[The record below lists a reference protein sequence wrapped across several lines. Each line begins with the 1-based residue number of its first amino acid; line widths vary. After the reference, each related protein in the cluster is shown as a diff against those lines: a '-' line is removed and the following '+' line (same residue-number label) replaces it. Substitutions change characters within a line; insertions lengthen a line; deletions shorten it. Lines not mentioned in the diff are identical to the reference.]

1 MMSNN
6 HNLPTG
12 STTVKCTRKFHFL
25 YVILYMSIYAQHSV
39 YWAESEKQGMV
50 TRKRTQCAIYLD
62 NTSGQPEQFKS
73 FTYLNIL
80 NISLAVVSLVT
91 VRDSTKPLRSHYLI
105 WATQKKE
112 LKLGMAAPTYN
123 SSYSGGWDRRIANLC
138 PKQHCKTHITK
149 RKL

>member
-1 MMSNN
+1 MQMWTIQSVVTASLSWKQIILESKAKAPLQKVSNN

-62 NTSGQPEQFKS
+62 QVNRSS
-73 FTYLNIL
+73 S
-80 NISLAVVSLVT
+80 SL
-91 VRDSTKPLRSHYLI
+91 SHI
-105 WATQKKE
+105 
-112 LKLGMAAPTYN
+112 
-123 SSYSGGWDRRIANLC
+123 
-138 PKQHCKTHITK
+138 
-149 RKL
+149 